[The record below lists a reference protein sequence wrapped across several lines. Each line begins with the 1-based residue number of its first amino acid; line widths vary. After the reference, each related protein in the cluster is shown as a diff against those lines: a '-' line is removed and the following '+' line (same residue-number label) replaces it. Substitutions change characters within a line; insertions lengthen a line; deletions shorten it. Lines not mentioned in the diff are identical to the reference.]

1 MCYMIKSVSFL
12 IYRREYVEREMCW
25 NLFWCKKFK
34 WMESLR
40 RSKTAPF
47 ELFMQSLKKKST
59 KRWRSGK
66 KKETTC
72 LAYVKERATGHS
84 ATCTGPRWLFFNF
97 SFWTVRHPS
106 LLSSSF
112 HFMLTLAGSLTSCF
126 SFFIMFVSAW
136 TVLSGKAHVGRESCP
151 RIRERPDQV
160 SSRQAGK
167 EGREGRGGTQV
178 IR

>member
-1 MCYMIKSVSFL
+1 MCYIIKSVSFL

-25 NLFWCKKFK
+25 KNLN
-34 WMESLR
+34 EQNHYEE
-40 RSKTAPF
+40 AF

-66 KKETTC
+66 KKENTC

-106 LLSSSF
+106 LLSSTF

-136 TVLSGKAHVGRESCP
+136 TVLSGKAHVCRESCP